1 MQSWNPN
8 DNLDLG
14 KGFFYFFLRAPNRWT
29 ILLLLVAAGLAF
41 AIDIKALHGLKRW
54 QDGGPILITVVLLV
68 TFSLVGNFYH
78 ERKRVKK
85 VLKNIREFEVTV
97 VRSGKPRSIAI
108 SDVVKGDI
116 VRLKKNDR
124 IPADGLFVQGKNFE
138 VDEVFNSK
146 ISCDQNP
153 FLFSCSKVVELEG
166 QGTMLVTS
174 VGKNTAM
181 GEALSLEPNEKTLL
195 QARIEKA
202 IDFGE
207 MFALCAT
214 VLINLVL
221 LIRFL
226 CRKHNDSKL
235 SPELKGNV
243 SVDRLMN
250 IFERISLKSLGKIGN
265 LTSALTAVV
274 IGLQHGMPLAI
285 TASLH
290 HWNKK
295 VKTNGVELR
304 NSSAC
309 GIMGLATIFCID
321 ATGGRL
327 MCNPVEVYNFFVGEK
342 DICKGVNSET
352 NQVVVEALHQGIGVS
367 VLVPGFTVIPTI
379 NSLIS
384 LLESKWDLNMEAFDQ
399 SFEILEYTKLSFIKK
414 ASGVLM
420 RRKGNDE
427 KFQHLHWC
435 GAASTI
441 LEMCSHYYDCG
452 GQTHAMEGTKRKFE
466 QMIKDMEDGGLRP
479 IAFACKQ
486 IEDQTLIEEGLNLL
500 ALVGLKYPCQERIK
514 SVVESL
520 IFAGACVKLVSEDE
534 LSAGRAIAC
543 ELGIFTPGSNDVA
556 LNGEEIREPI
566 RSGMMDKLDLGTVI
580 GSCYPEDK
588 LWMIHEWQKK
598 GNTVVFIGGLTTA
611 DTLALKEADV
621 GLTIR
626 TWSTEFSRESSDI
639 IVKDFGSLVDIL
651 KLGRYANYNIEEFI
665 QLLVTP
671 CFSGFMMN
679 LITTL
684 FSGASPITG
693 PEMLWVNCIMCL
705 IGSQVLLMELKSQKT
720 MFSLNDDVQKTMIFN
735 MFSLCQII
743 NLFNAIDLVKN
754 EVLKVVVRSY
764 GFLVSLTVVMTLQ
777 VAVID
782 YSGIVTNF
790 VRLNAVQW
798 ASCGIVAALSWGFD
812 LALKSLPDMFKK
824 CYSLVSIS
832 VDSNYGFSN
841 RMPRH

>member
-1 MQSWNPN
+1 VQYWNPN

-14 KGFFYFFLRAPNRWT
+14 KGFFYFFLRTSNRWT

-41 AIDIKALHGLKRW
+41 ATDIKVLHGLKRW
-54 QDGGPILITVVLLV
+54 QDGGAILITVVLLV

-85 VLKNIREFEVTV
+85 VLKNIREFEVNV
-97 VRSGKPRSIAI
+97 VRSGKSRSIAI

-116 VRLKKNDR
+116 VSLKKNDR
-124 IPADGLFVQGKNFE
+124 IPADGLFVQGKNFV

-153 FLFSCSKVVELEG
+153 FLFSCSKVVEG
-166 QGTMLVTS
+166 HGTMLVTS
-174 VGKNTAM
+174 VGKNIAM
-181 GEALSLEPNEKTLL
+181 GEALSLVSHDPNEKTDLL
-195 QARIEKA
+195 QARIVKA

-207 MFALCAT
+207 MFALCVT

-226 CRKHNDSKL
+226 RGKHNDSRL

-250 IFERISLKSLGKIGN
+250 IFERISLKSQGKIGN
-265 LTSALTAVV
+265 LTSALTAII

-285 TASLH
+285 TASLN

-321 ATGGRL
+321 ATGGL

-367 VLVPGFTVIPTI
+367 VLVPEFTVIPTI

-479 IAFACKQ
+479 IAFAYKQ

-520 IFAGACVKLVSEDE
+520 IFAG
-534 LSAGRAIAC
+534 
-543 ELGIFTPGSNDVA
+543 
-556 LNGEEIREPI
+556 IR
-566 RSGMMDKLDLGTVI
+566 G
-580 GSCYPEDK
+580 
-588 LWMIHEWQKK
+588 
-598 GNTVVFIGGLTTA
+598 
-611 DTLALKEADV
+611 
-621 GLTIR
+621 
-626 TWSTEFSRESSDI
+626 
-639 IVKDFGSLVDIL
+639 
-651 KLGRYANYNIEEFI
+651 
-665 QLLVTP
+665 
-671 CFSGFMMN
+671 
-679 LITTL
+679 
-684 FSGASPITG
+684 
-693 PEMLWVNCIMCL
+693 
-705 IGSQVLLMELKSQKT
+705 
-720 MFSLNDDVQKTMIFN
+720 
-735 MFSLCQII
+735 
-743 NLFNAIDLVKN
+743 
-754 EVLKVVVRSY
+754 
-764 GFLVSLTVVMTLQ
+764 
-777 VAVID
+777 
-782 YSGIVTNF
+782 
-790 VRLNAVQW
+790 
-798 ASCGIVAALSWGFD
+798 
-812 LALKSLPDMFKK
+812 
-824 CYSLVSIS
+824 
-832 VDSNYGFSN
+832 
-841 RMPRH
+841 